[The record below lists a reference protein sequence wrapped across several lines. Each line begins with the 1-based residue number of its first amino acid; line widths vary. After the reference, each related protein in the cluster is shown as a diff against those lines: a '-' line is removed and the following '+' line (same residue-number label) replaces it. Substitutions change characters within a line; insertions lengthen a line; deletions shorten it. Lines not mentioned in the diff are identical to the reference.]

1 MVKVNNRKAKQIQN
15 GMEAIFSAATPDKE
29 QALEKKDCVDD
40 SEGGGFALMG
50 NAPVARSR

>member
-1 MVKVNNRKAKQIQN
+1 
-15 GMEAIFSAATPDKE
+15 MEAILSAATPDKE

-40 SEGGGFALMG
+40 SEWGEVFALMG